1 MCAEKLEY
9 QVSFYFYN
17 NIIVNRLLLLL
28 FYSYLYFQPITHGF
42 IHADS
47 IIIDGETHRAKL
59 QARETLQ
66 TLNSVIDFEVIDVHV
81 APELMLQEVEE
92 PNFRTDV
99 WSTTAVILE
108 FLLGL
113 LYNKL
118 Q

>member
-1 MCAEKLEY
+1 MCRNFSIRIRYLFI
-9 QVSFYFYN
+9 S
-17 NIIVNRLLLLL
+17 IILL
-28 FYSYLYFQPITHGF
+28 FYFQPIVHGY

-108 FLLGL
+108 FLLGML
-113 LYNKL
+113 VF
-118 Q
+118 

>member
-1 MCAEKLEY
+1 MEKLQIVTDVTEA
-9 QVSFYFYN
+9 VSFLHN
-17 NIIVNRLLLLL
+17 L
-28 FYSYLYFQPITHGF
+28 SQPITHGY

-81 APELMLQEVEE
+81 APELRLQEVEE

-108 FLLGL
+108 LLL
-113 LYNKL
+113 DQKL
-118 Q
+118 WDFI